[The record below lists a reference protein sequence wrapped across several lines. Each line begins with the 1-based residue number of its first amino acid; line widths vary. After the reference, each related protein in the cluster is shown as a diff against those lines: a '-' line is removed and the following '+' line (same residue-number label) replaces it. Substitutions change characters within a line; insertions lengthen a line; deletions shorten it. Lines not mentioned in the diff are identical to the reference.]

1 MDELNPNSAEGGG
14 EVTRTATAPSSWASR
29 RRRVLIV
36 AALLL
41 VVAAVV
47 AIYAVLVGPS
57 TATRLGFGTGGV
69 ECELVERKTRFTVG
83 EPIRIA
89 VDFDPELVTGTEV
102 AFRLLRDGTQV
113 ESYRGS
119 LILAEPTPCIHT
131 TLSGEPLPAGHYRFE
146 VVVAS
151 DTVPPLSGEFDISG

>member
-1 MDELNPNSAEGGG
+1 MDELTPNSAEGGG
-14 EVTRTATAPSSWASR
+14 VVPQAATEPSNRPSR
-29 RRRVLIV
+29 RRLVLIV
-36 AALLL
+36 AALAL
-41 VVAAVV
+41 VVAAVF
-47 AIYAVLVGPS
+47 AIYVVLVGPS
-57 TATRLGFGTGGV
+57 SATRLGFGTGGV
-69 ECELVERKTRFTVG
+69 ECDLVERKTTFTVG

-89 VDFDPELVTGTEV
+89 VDFNPELVIGTEV

-113 ESYRGS
+113 DSYGGS

-151 DTVPPLSGEFDISG
+151 DTVPPLSGEFDISD

>member
-1 MDELNPNSAEGGG
+1 VDELKPNPAEGGG
-14 EVTRTATAPSSWASR
+14 GVAQPPIEPSNRASR
-29 RRRVLIV
+29 RR
-36 AALLL
+36 LLL
-41 VVAAVV
+41 VAAALVLVIAAIV
-47 AIYAVLVGPS
+47 AIYIVLVGPS
-57 TATRLGFGTGGV
+57 SATRLEFGTGGV
-69 ECELVERKTRFTVG
+69 ECDLVERKTRFTVG

-89 VDFDPELVTGTEV
+89 VDFNPELVTGTEV

-113 ESYRGS
+113 ESYGGS

-151 DTVPPLSGEFDISG
+151 DTVPPLSGEFDISD